1 MLTPQTIPYQPG
13 VYFFKNKNHEI
24 LYIGKAKNLKN
35 RISSYFSSHEEKV
48 TLLVAQATEIEWI
61 ITSHEIEALL
71 LEAQLIKQ
79 HQPLFNR
86 LLKEGNP
93 HHFIFFSEEKIP
105 TISIV
110 RIKKNKGT
118 YYGPFLS
125 KKDALSVVQ
134 FFATQ
139 FQLKICGK
147 KIPSGCLQYH
157 INLCAGSCTE
167 NFDLGAYQQRLQL
180 AKNILDKNYS
190 ATLQFLRNQID
201 DENKKL
207 NFEKSQHLTQ
217 FYHHLTSLAEKLT
230 ILKTTKYTNL
240 HEIPVYQQPS
250 NLEVLTA
257 LKKRLGLQKIPYTID
272 CFDISHMQGQ
282 AIVGSCV
289 RFLDGKPDKKNFR
302 RFMIK
307 SLIEQNDYAALAE
320 IVIRRYRK
328 KESIP
333 DLIII
338 DGGKGQLNATKNLV
352 SGVEIISLAKR
363 EETIFFSDNRPE
375 IILSLDKPSDRL
387 IIQIRDYAHHFA
399 ISYHRKKRSLI

>member
-1 MLTPQTIPYQPG
+1 MITPQAIPHQPG
-13 VYFFKNKNHEI
+13 VYFFKNKDQEI

-35 RISSYFSSHEEKV
+35 RLTSYFSSHEEKV
-48 TLLVAQATEIEWI
+48 KLLLTQATEIEWI
-61 ITSHEIEALL
+61 TTSHEIEALL

-86 LLKEGNP
+86 LLKEGSP

-125 KKDALSVVQ
+125 KKDALSVIQ
-134 FFATQ
+134 FFTTQ

-147 KIPSGCLQYH
+147 KILSGCLQYH
-157 INLCAGSCTE
+157 INLCAGSCKE
-167 NFDLGAYQQRLQL
+167 NFDLAEYQERLKL
-180 AKNILDKNYS
+180 AQNILDRNYQK
-190 ATLQFLRNQID
+190 TLDYIQVQIET
-201 DENKKL
+201 ENKKL

-217 FYHHLTSLAEKLT
+217 FYHHLKSLAEKLT
-230 ILKTTKYTNL
+230 VLKTTKFTNL
-240 HEIPVYQQPS
+240 QEITIPKTSS
-250 NLEVLTA
+250 NIEVLA
-257 LKKRLGLQKIPYTID
+257 LLKKRLGLEKIPYRID
-272 CFDISHMQGQ
+272 CFDISHMQGKS
-282 AIVGSCV
+282 IVGSCV
-289 RFLDGKPDKKNFR
+289 RFLDAQPDKKNFR

-320 IVIRRYRK
+320 IVTRRYK
-328 KESIP
+328 KQENIP

-338 DGGKGQLNATKNLV
+338 DGGKGQLNATKHLV
-352 SGVEIISLAKR
+352 TGVQIISLAKR

-375 IILSLDKPSDRL
+375 IILSLQKPEDRL

-399 ISYHRKKRSLI
+399 ISYHRKKRSSL